1 MTKKQS
7 VLDKITTV
15 FARHEIYQQ
24 YSVLDYK
31 FDTWFPKHKIGKRNE
46 KETTRENRIKQK
58 LQCEFIRIIPDKE
71 GFDIFLE
78 LANIENHIADSIKKT
93 NNIFTKKLAKI
104 IFRLKNLLKINK
116 VDIEDVQLNKE
127 INELDS
133 L

>member
-1 MTKKQS
+1 M
-7 VLDKITTV
+7 
-15 FARHEIYQQ
+15 
-24 YSVLDYK
+24 
-31 FDTWFPKHKIGKRNE
+31 
-46 KETTRENRIKQK
+46 
-58 LQCEFIRIIPDKE
+58 QCEFIRINPDKE

>member
-1 MTKKQS
+1 M
-7 VLDKITTV
+7 
-15 FARHEIYQQ
+15 
-24 YSVLDYK
+24 
-31 FDTWFPKHKIGKRNE
+31 
-46 KETTRENRIKQK
+46 
-58 LQCEFIRIIPDKE
+58 QCEFIRIIPDKE

-127 INELDS
+127 INELDR

>member
-1 MTKKQS
+1 M
-7 VLDKITTV
+7 
-15 FARHEIYQQ
+15 
-24 YSVLDYK
+24 
-31 FDTWFPKHKIGKRNE
+31 
-46 KETTRENRIKQK
+46 
-58 LQCEFIRIIPDKE
+58 QCEFIRIIPDKE